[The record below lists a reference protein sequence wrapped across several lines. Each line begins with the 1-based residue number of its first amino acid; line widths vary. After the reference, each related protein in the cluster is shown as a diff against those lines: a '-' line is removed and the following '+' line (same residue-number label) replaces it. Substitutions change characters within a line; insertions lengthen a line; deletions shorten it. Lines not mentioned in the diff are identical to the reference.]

1 LKIQEGLF
9 QSLFNCLVS
18 QLYNTPQKQDTKIK
32 MKKFSKE
39 LIDYYDLEES
49 QCIELEKE
57 DLIPDN
63 SKEATEKYNKLI
75 QRGIPF
81 TMNEI

>member
-1 LKIQEGLF
+1 
-9 QSLFNCLVS
+9 
-18 QLYNTPQKQDTKIK
+18 